1 MGGGLL
7 SATLLIAE
15 DRNPSNLSPRK
26 RGLSATSSPRS
37 PVLPVLPE
45 TGTPEKAK
53 QQLDDEKD
61 DDTASDA
68 ATFEEEEGGQT
79 DDEEKKDSDAVAFAK
94 LIFDTVTHGSSVSN
108 GGASISKSAIRKYF
122 KKAGKGKEDKAF
134 LGIGTGD
141 CSWNQFFTMPGLVE
155 GGGVSLAMFTAAVVR
170 VYPRSAGAT
179 TDGV

>member
-1 MGGGLL
+1 M
-7 SATLLIAE
+7 
-15 DRNPSNLSPRK
+15 
-26 RGLSATSSPRS
+26 
-37 PVLPVLPE
+37 LPE

-68 ATFEEEEGGQT
+68 ATFEEEEGEK